1 MRALDKAY
9 PRPGFSCREE
19 SSARFR
25 SSAPTLFCLLLYEI
39 DGPPHISP
47 LSPSPPFDL
56 LSGRRTMSLI
66 FLLACCNLVAHHVG
80 FLVHM
85 QKYRRM
91 GWRSQRASDGM
102 SLQLASLLGV
112 RHQEDREEDA

>member
-80 FLVHM
+80 ALAQRKAGPRHLA
-85 QKYRRM
+85 QTGGRR
-91 GWRSQRASDGM
+91 
-102 SLQLASLLGV
+102 
-112 RHQEDREEDA
+112 

>member
-80 FLVHM
+80 MVLPRRAILRRTFFIVRT
-85 QKYRRM
+85 KEGYYR
-91 GWRSQRASDGM
+91 QAAT
-102 SLQLASLLGV
+102 QTTI
-112 RHQEDREEDA
+112 

>member
-80 FLVHM
+80 PSPHRLPALCD
-85 QKYRRM
+85 
-91 GWRSQRASDGM
+91 SCS
-102 SLQLASLLGV
+102 SLRILAAFAL
-112 RHQEDREEDA
+112 